1 VLELR
6 DESWRRILDV
16 NLTGMFIATQEAGRV
31 MAARGRG
38 AIVLMASTNA
48 FYPEAHTAPY
58 STSKAGLV
66 GFVRA
71 ASLRLGQHGIRINA
85 VNPGIINTRLSKLLI
100 DDPIGGPEYLRRIPL
115 RRWGAPEP
123 DDLRVLVE
131 AERRPLAL
139 ARLGEVLREDLRL
152 DLGALAGHLLPEAHG
167 GADELLV
174 ALALGD
180 EGALALDL
188 VDAAVDDQLAE
199 RLADDRARNAEAL
212 AQLGL

>member
-31 MAARGRG
+31 MAAR
-38 AIVLMASTNA
+38 V
-48 FYPEAHTAPY
+48 
-58 STSKAGLV
+58 
-66 GFVRA
+66 
-71 ASLRLGQHGIRINA
+71 
-85 VNPGIINTRLSKLLI
+85 
-100 DDPIGGPEYLRRIPL
+100 
-115 RRWGAPEP
+115 
-123 DDLRVLVE
+123 
-131 AERRPLAL
+131 AL
-139 ARLGEVLREDLRL
+139 ARLGEVLRQDLRL